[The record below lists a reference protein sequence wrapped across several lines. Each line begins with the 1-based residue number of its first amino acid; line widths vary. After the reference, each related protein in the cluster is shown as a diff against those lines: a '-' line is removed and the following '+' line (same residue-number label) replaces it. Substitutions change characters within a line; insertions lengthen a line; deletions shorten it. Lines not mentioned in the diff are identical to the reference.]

1 MRRRALRTKSG
12 CNFAWLWLGLPQ
24 SCFAAKKMMDDFMI
38 FRVLSFVVLTLL
50 SGLAPASAQQ
60 QAWVQIEAL
69 PTLRDAQ
76 DRASAFAAALPD
88 VAGFQIAT
96 GWYAVTLGPY
106 AAAEAA
112 GRLSDLKRQGLIP
125 RDSYI
130 TDGRL
135 HKLQFWPIGQA
146 SMLLETTPEPPDV
159 AAAPQALPEAE
170 VEVVVETLAQARA
183 AEAGLTRDE
192 RMALQEALAWYGVYA
207 GKIDGSFGKGTRASI
222 VAWQTAAGFEP
233 TGVLSTDQRGIL
245 TSNHQADLAEFGFER
260 LAEPE
265 AGIEMTLPMA
275 MLEFDHY
282 EPPFVHFSAKNGS
295 DLRVIL
301 ISEPGDKASLFGLYD
316 VLQTLEV
323 VPAEGARSRGER
335 SFSIN
340 AASDKVESYA
350 YAELKDGTVKG
361 YLVVWK
367 PEDAARMARILP
379 LMQSSFAST
388 GTKALDPGLV
398 PLDDTARAGL
408 LSGLEVKMP
417 RLSRSGFY
425 VDAKGDVVTTIEAVA
440 QCARVTIDTDT
451 EADVLA
457 QDASSGLAILR
468 PKQTLAPEVFARLQ
482 AGPSRAGAQIS
493 VAGYSYE
500 GKLPAPVLTL
510 GSLAETVGLNGEA
523 GVARLSLP
531 LLPGDAGGPVL
542 DATGSVIGMVLAG
555 VKTGAK
561 VLPEGV
567 AFAVQAPA
575 IAQALLAAGISAQ
588 MSEVTEIATPDALS
602 AAGMGMTVL
611 VSCWD

>member
-1 MRRRALRTKSG
+1 
-12 CNFAWLWLGLPQ
+12 
-24 SCFAAKKMMDDFMI
+24 MI
-38 FRVLSFVVLTLL
+38 FRVLTLVFLTLFG
-50 SGLAPASAQQ
+50 GLMPALAQQ
-60 QAWVQIEAL
+60 QAWLQVEAL
-69 PTLRDAQ
+69 PTLRAAQ
-76 DRASAFAAALPD
+76 DRAQAYAGTVPD
-88 VAGFQIAT
+88 VAGFQIAA

-106 AAAEAA
+106 APAEAA
-112 GRLSDLKRQGLIP
+112 GKLSEFRRQGLIP
-125 RDSYI
+125 RDSFI
-130 TDGRL
+130 TDGSR
-135 HKLQFWPIGQA
+135 HQQQFWPVGQA
-146 SMLLETTPEPPDV
+146 SVLLET
-159 AAAPQALPEAE
+159 APQAMAAPEAE
-170 VEVVVETLAQARA
+170 ANVVAAPAPEVEIEIDVETLAQAQATEA
-183 AEAGLTRDE
+183 ALSRDDRKE
-192 RMALQEALAWYGVYA
+192 LQQALSWYGFYA
-207 GKIDGSFGKGTRASI
+207 GKIDGSFGAGTRGAI
-222 VAWQTAAGFEP
+222 AAWQQNAGLEP
-233 TGVLSTDQRGIL
+233 TGVLSTLQRGRL
-245 TSNHQADLAEFGFER
+245 RGDHQAELAGFGFEYM
-260 LAEPE
+260 AEAE
-265 AGIEMTLPMA
+265 AGVAMTLPMA
-275 MLEFDHY
+275 MLQFDHY

-301 ISEPGDKASLFGLYD
+301 ISEPGDKATLFGLYD
-316 VLQTLEV
+316 ILQTLEV
-323 VPAEGARSRGER
+323 VPADGARSRGER

-340 AASDKVESYA
+340 AASDSVESYA
-350 YAELKDGTVKG
+350 YAELKDGAVKG

-367 PEDAARMARILP
+367 PADAARMARILP
-379 LMQSSFAST
+379 LMQASFAST
-388 GTKALDPGLV
+388 GAKALDPGLV

-417 RLSRSGFY
+417 KLSRSGFY

-451 EADVLA
+451 EAAVLA

-468 PKQTLAPEVFARLQ
+468 PKQALAPEVFAHLQ

-588 MSEVTEIATPDALS
+588 MSDMSEIATPDALS

>member
-1 MRRRALRTKSG
+1 
-12 CNFAWLWLGLPQ
+12 
-24 SCFAAKKMMDDFMI
+24 MMDEFMI
-38 FRVLSFVVLTLL
+38 FRVLSLVVLTLF
-50 SGLAPASAQQ
+50 SGAAPALAQQ
-60 QAWVQIEAL
+60 QAWVQIEAQ
-69 PTLRDAQ
+69 PTLREAQ
-76 DRASAFAAALPD
+76 DRARGYAAALPD

-106 AAAEAA
+106 TVAEAA
-112 GRLSDLKRQGLIP
+112 GQLYELKRQGLIP
-125 RDSYI
+125 RDSFV
-130 TDGRL
+130 TDGGR
-135 HKLQFWPIGQA
+135 HQQQFWPIGQA
-146 SMLLETTPEPPDV
+146 SVLFETAPEPPEV
-159 AAAPQALPEAE
+159 FAAPEALPE
-170 VEVVVETLAQARA
+170 VEVGVQIEVETLAEARA
-183 AEAGLTRDE
+183 AEAELSREE
-192 RMALQEALAWYGVYA
+192 RMALQEALAWYGAYT
-207 GKIDGSFGKGTRASI
+207 GKIDGSFGRGTRASI
-222 VAWQTAAGFEP
+222 AAWQAAAGFEE

-260 LAEPE
+260 MAEPE

-275 MLEFDHY
+275 MLQFDHY

-301 ISEPGDKASLFGLYD
+301 ISEPGDKATLFGLYD
-316 VLQTLEV
+316 ILQTLEV
-323 VPAEGARSRGER
+323 VPADGARSRGER

-340 AASDKVESYA
+340 AASDSVESYA
-350 YAELKDGTVKG
+350 YAELKDGAVKG

-367 PEDAARMARILP
+367 PADAARMARILP
-379 LMQSSFAST
+379 LMQASFAST
-388 GTKALDPGLV
+388 GAKALDPGLV

-417 RLSRSGFY
+417 KLSRSGFY

-440 QCARVTIDTDT
+440 QCGRVTIDTDT
-451 EADVLA
+451 EAAVLA

-468 PKQTLAPEVFARLQ
+468 PKQALAPEVFARLQ
-482 AGPSRAGAQIS
+482 AAPPRAGAQIS

-588 MSEVTEIATPDALS
+588 MSDVAEIATPDALS
-602 AAGMGMTVL
+602 ATGMGMTVL
-611 VSCWD
+611 VSCWE